1 MKAKAAPG
9 FWKRY
14 AQLPQNIQRRA
25 RKAYQLWRADS
36 RHPSLHFKRVDEV
49 EAIYS
54 ARVSDDYRA
63 LGILE
68 EDVMT
73 WFWIGSHTEYD
84 QMLK

>member
-1 MKAKAAPG
+1 MNSRATPG

-14 AQLPQNIQRRA
+14 AQLPRDVRQRA
-25 RKAYQLWRADS
+25 RKAYQLWRANPG
-36 RHPSLHFKRVDEV
+36 HPSLRFKRVDKV
-49 EAIYS
+49 EPIYS
-54 ARVSDDYRA
+54 VRVNGGYRV

-68 EDVMT
+68 GETVT